1 MSAQPVSASPPKR
14 VAIVQSSYIPWK
26 GYFDLI
32 ASVDEFVFLD
42 DVQFTKR
49 DWRSRNRIM
58 TAHGPAWLSI
68 PVLSKGRYRQPID
81 RTEIAGPWARRHW
94 AALRSNYAR
103 ASHFDAFAPA
113 IETLYEAAAG
123 KGLLSDANRLLI
135 DGICAILGIGTQ
147 RTDARDY
154 GAEGTKTDR
163 LLSLCRAAGATEYL
177 SGPSAAAYLDVG
189 KFAAAGI
196 SVRYADYSSYPEYSQ
211 LHGRFEHGVTILDLL
226 FNTGPDARAFMKN
239 LAP

>member
-1 MSAQPVSASPPKR
+1 MSAPPPKR

-32 ASVDEFVFLD
+32 ASVDEFIFLD

-58 TAHGPAWLSI
+58 TARGPEWLTI
-68 PVLSKGRYRQPID
+68 PVVSKGRYRQPID
-81 RTEIAGPWARRHW
+81 RTEIADPWARSHW

-103 ASHFDAFAPA
+103 APYFDGFAPA
-113 IETLYEAAAG
+113 VEALYDSAAG
-123 KGLLSDANRLLI
+123 EHLLSDVNRLLI
-135 DGICAILGIGTQ
+135 GGICAMLEIGTK
-147 RTDARDY
+147 RSNARDY
-154 GAEGTKTDR
+154 GAEGRKTDR

-177 SGPSAAAYLDVG
+177 SGPSAAAYLDTG

-196 SVRYADYSSYPEYSQ
+196 SVRYADYSGYPEYRQ
-211 LHGRFEHGVTILDLL
+211 LHGPFEHGVTILDLL